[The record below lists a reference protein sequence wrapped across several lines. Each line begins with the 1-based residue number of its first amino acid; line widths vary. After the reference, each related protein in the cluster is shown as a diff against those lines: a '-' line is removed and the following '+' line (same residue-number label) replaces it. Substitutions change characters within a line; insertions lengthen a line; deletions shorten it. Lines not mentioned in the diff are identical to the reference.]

1 MRHFLGAGIRRFAS
15 GWLFW
20 ALVLLVLPNCASFE
34 SAPSAP
40 PNLNA
45 GDSPRNSV
53 IMCEIEKFQTPVRR
67 CANAQDLQMG
77 VPLTMAA
84 EALVSGQLSPVGLD
98 YSPAA
103 QDACG
108 SGFPQAIDFYGP
120 FPNGLPVCLN
130 CGVIPTPHADAR
142 AVCVAKCRDLIDSGV
157 GPFPPDRLA
166 FCNDNARP
174 ATHFPSNGC
183 YDNACVEG
191 TLRTDFADPRRIPE
205 PVVWRDPIGV
215 TAAGSTL
222 TQISP
227 TTTGNVFNAGAV
239 SAQWV
244 HADDAYVEFEAAENN
259 LSHVAGFA
267 QIPGGCAFPCPD
279 SDPGIADIE
288 FGLSLNNDGRYYV
301 LEAGQV
307 VPGLDINGSRGTYVA
322 GERFRVRV
330 KDNFNGTATV
340 SYTRIVGACVPGN
353 PCNESPIFS
362 HATPTASYRL
372 RVAAAFREHNG
383 TLANVSIVRIQ

>member
-1 MRHFLGAGIRRFAS
+1 MRHFPGAGIRRFAS

-20 ALVLLVLPNCASFE
+20 ALALLALPNCTSFSSDPTPPPHLTKGE
-34 SAPSAP
+34 SRTSA
-40 PNLNA
+40 
-45 GDSPRNSV
+45 

-67 CANAQDLQMG
+67 CANSQDLQMG

-84 EALVSGQLSPVGLD
+84 EALVAGQLSPVGLD

-103 QDACG
+103 QLVCG
-108 SGFPQAIDFYGP
+108 TGFPQAIDFYGP

-130 CGVIPTPHADAR
+130 CGVIPTPHADAT
-142 AVCVAKCRDLIDSGV
+142 AVCVAKCRDLINSGV

-166 FCNDNARP
+166 FCNANARP
-174 ATHFPSNGC
+174 ATHFPSSGC
-183 YDNACVEG
+183 YDNACFEG
-191 TLRTDFADPRRIPE
+191 TLRPDFADPRQIPE

-215 TAAGSTL
+215 SVAGANL

-227 TTTGNVFNAGAV
+227 TTTGNTFNAGAV

-244 HADDAYVEFEAAENN
+244 HANDAYVEFEAAENN

-267 QIPGGCAFPCPD
+267 QIPGGCAFPCADTDPD
-279 SDPGIADIE
+279 ITDIE
-288 FGLSLNNDGRYYV
+288 FGLSLNADGRYYV

-307 VPGLDINGSRGTYVA
+307 LAGLDIDGSRGTYVA

-330 KDNFNGTATV
+330 KDNFDGKATV
-340 SYTRIVGACVPGN
+340 SYTKIVGACVPGK

-362 HATPTASYRL
+362 HTTPTAFYRL
-372 RVAAAFREHNG
+372 RVAAAFREQNA